1 VAAKFN
7 DNGAGVRGDMK
18 AVLKAIL
25 LDSEARDR
33 NVALSGSFGKQ
44 REPIVRLVN
53 LVRAF
58 RGAAATGEFS
68 YWYTQIIDYGLG
80 QQFFFA
86 PSVFNFFAPDYSPQG
101 SVANAMLVAPE
112 FQITTDSQLL
122 GTSNTMYA
130 QINWGYGFKEN
141 DPVNLVFSEFTPLAA
156 DPPRL
161 VDQLDL
167 LLTGGMTGVTT
178 RNAIIGAVSAEPAAN
193 AVERVRKA
201 AYLFAISPDY
211 AIQK

>member
-1 VAAKFN
+1 
-7 DNGAGVRGDMK
+7 
-18 AVLKAIL
+18 VLKAIL
-25 LDSEARDR
+25 LDSDARDR

-44 REPIVRLVN
+44 REPIVRLAN
-53 LVRAF
+53 LARAF
-58 RGAAATGEFS
+58 KGASATGEFS

-80 QQFFFA
+80 QQFFFS

-101 SVANAMLVAPE
+101 PVANAMLVAPE

-130 QINWGYGFKEN
+130 QINWGYGFGEN
-141 DPVNLVFSEFTPLAA
+141 NPVNLNYAEFTPLAGE
-156 DPPRL
+156 PPKL

-167 LLTGGMTGVTT
+167 LLTGGMTSITT

-193 AVERVRKA
+193 ITERVKKA